1 MTGLWRIV
9 HEERLLDQ
17 LLEDSAL
24 SPQLWLKWL
33 TIERVYDYCG
43 GWLIFPDRLR
53 RFRPSFGP
61 LRPSILIVWE
71 VWHVQWYMF
80 DR

>member
-24 SPQLWLKWL
+24 SPQLWLKSL
-33 TIERVYDYCG
+33 TIEHVYDYCG
-43 GWLIFPDRLR
+43 G
-53 RFRPSFGP
+53 
-61 LRPSILIVWE
+61 
-71 VWHVQWYMF
+71 
-80 DR
+80 